1 MRRDPHTDAP
11 NFFSFARDYL
21 HAYMP
26 TVRGLSPKTIQAYR
40 ISLECFLGYLDQ
52 AEHIDRAQ
60 VSFEHFDRPHLKG
73 WLVWMAEQRHYA
85 PKTVALRLSAIKA
98 FLAYSSHEDITLVA
112 LSQAAQALRAP
123 ATPRTPIE
131 YLTEPETRAVLAAFT
146 GTTAKSR
153 RNRMLLILLYDTAAR
168 VSEITGLTLQ
178 DLVLATPG

>member
-52 AEHIDRAQ
+52 GEHIDRAQ
-60 VSFEHFDRPHLKG
+60 VSFEHFDRTHLKG

-112 LSQAAQALRAP
+112 LSQAPRRCGHRPPPEHPSSTSPNPKPGPSWPPSPAP
-123 ATPRTPIE
+123 PPSHAG
-131 YLTEPETRAVLAAFT
+131 T
-146 GTTAKSR
+146 GCC
-153 RNRMLLILLYDTAAR
+153 
-168 VSEITGLTLQ
+168 
-178 DLVLATPG
+178 